1 MVTIVAKAAN
11 VLSNPCTGDIKGPQ
25 RRTDTTH
32 SDVSQSGKPR
42 NERQGFSTNI
52 SSQRQEKSTGKYCL
66 YCKVSSHD
74 LETCRNLGAK
84 NKIPTQAQLKQYPY
98 LHHIQ
103 LPENDEDGGILIRN
117 NIPKA
122 SEPLEVIHSEP
133 DGPFALRTSLG
144 WAVYGASKSDKSQRI
159 SAHHVSVQAEINQ
172 QLIDMFN
179 QDFSYLSSLF

>member
-1 MVTIVAKAAN
+1 MKGKAFLQTFS
-11 VLSNPCTGDIKGPQ
+11 VKG
-25 RRTDTTH
+25 
-32 SDVSQSGKPR
+32 KK
-42 NERQGFSTNI
+42 
-52 SSQRQEKSTGKYCL
+52 KSTCKYCL

-84 NKIPTQAQLKQYPY
+84 SIPVGKEEIPTQAKLKQYPY

-103 LPENDEDGGILIRN
+103 LPEIDEDVGIFFSY

-133 DGPFALRTSLG
+133 DGLFAFTCRTSLG
-144 WAVYGASKSDKSQRI
+144 RAVYGAAKSDKSQRI
-159 SAHHVSVQAEINQ
+159 SAHRVSVQAEINQ

-179 QDFSYLSSLF
+179 QDFSYLKSLF